1 MLCWVI
7 VTVFLFRIVSTKR
20 IKLVYCLKEWE
31 KNKLLLQ
38 LYNRANIPLLK
49 DRHSTTNLSS
59 YPNIWPHNKTN
70 SSPYPTLFR

>member
-49 DRHSTTNLSS
+49 G
-59 YPNIWPHNKTN
+59 
-70 SSPYPTLFR
+70 